1 MRKYLLILILLCL
14 SSSIFAYEDP
24 KKYKDIDPSFIK
36 ITIKDPSQKV
46 GYTVGDTISRE
57 IIFTVKK
64 PYQLVEES
72 LPIEGYEKRYRGQKL
87 GVVLKNIKFIKETEA
102 EETQYKINLI
112 YQIFTN
118 NVVAKPAFVTAD
130 YYRLINPA
138 DSENILKYKIPEFSF
153 AISPIAIF
161 GDIKIEDDM
170 SPFRGPF
177 YINIQT
183 ENELL
188 KKTFFGII
196 LIIIILA
203 YIWARFTWIP
213 GQNKIFSTIYKNNKN
228 TSASPENVK
237 KFITDLHSG
246 FNRTINQ
253 SLFES
258 NLGILLEK
266 NKSFNN
272 IKGEINFFFNLSR
285 SIFFENSKSVDYEKA
300 HSWLRVFS
308 LHCRMS
314 ERRLIVDP
322 KDIVGKN
329 QK

>member
-1 MRKYLLILILLCL
+1 M
-14 SSSIFAYEDP
+14 
-24 KKYKDIDPSFIK
+24 
-36 ITIKDPSQKV
+36 
-46 GYTVGDTISRE
+46 
-57 IIFTVKK
+57 
-64 PYQLVEES
+64 
-72 LPIEGYEKRYRGQKL
+72 
-87 GVVLKNIKFIKETEA
+87 
-102 EETQYKINLI
+102 
-112 YQIFTN
+112 
-118 NVVAKPAFVTAD
+118 
-130 YYRLINPA
+130 
-138 DSENILKYKIPEFSF
+138 
-153 AISPIAIF
+153 
-161 GDIKIEDDM
+161 
-170 SPFRGPF
+170 
-177 YINIQT
+177 
-183 ENELL
+183 
-188 KKTFFGII
+188 
-196 LIIIILA
+196 IIIILA

-322 KDIVGKN
+322 KDIIGKN

>member
-138 DSENILKYKIPEFSF
+138 NSENILKYRIPEFSF

-161 GDIKIEDDM
+161 GDIKIENDM

-213 GQNKIFSTIYKNNKN
+213 GQNKIFSTIYRNNKN

-322 KDIVGKN
+322 KDIIGKN

>member
-87 GVVLKNIKFIKETEA
+87 GVVLKNIKFIKETEV

>member
-1 MRKYLLILILLCL
+1 MHKYLLIFILLCL

-24 KKYKDIDPSFIK
+24 RKYKAIDPSFIK

-138 DSENILKYKIPEFSF
+138 NSENILKYRIPEFSF

-161 GDIKIEDDM
+161 GDIKIENDM

-196 LIIIILA
+196 LIIIIV
-203 YIWARFTWIP
+203 
-213 GQNKIFSTIYKNNKN
+213 IFIIIIDGIIRVDHLVRRD
-228 TSASPENVK
+228 EV
-237 KFITDLHSG
+237 SG
-246 FNRTINQ
+246 I
-253 SLFES
+253 S
-258 NLGILLEK
+258 
-266 NKSFNN
+266 
-272 IKGEINFFFNLSR
+272 
-285 SIFFENSKSVDYEKA
+285 
-300 HSWLRVFS
+300 
-308 LHCRMS
+308 
-314 ERRLIVDP
+314 
-322 KDIVGKN
+322 
-329 QK
+329 QKL